1 MSTALKLDPL
11 IYEFDTKTDAESY
24 DVWFRAKVEKSMN
37 DTRPNLPH
45 DEAMAFIDAELEL
58 RKTARAAR

>member
-24 DVWFRAKVEKSMN
+24 DVWSCKG
-37 DTRPNLPH
+37 
-45 DEAMAFIDAELEL
+45 
-58 RKTARAAR
+58 